1 MEYINTA
8 GLSDDQKMIRD
19 TTLDLLGKHLPFDS
33 IRQMDDD
40 REFPHAAYNALAEAG
55 FTGLFYPEEYG
66 GAGSS
71 HSDLTALVEAL
82 GYYYTGIAQ
91 AYMTTVI
98 YAGMHIVNSGSDAMK
113 RREIPNIISGKT
125 KLALAMSEPG
135 TGSDVAGIK
144 TSATR
149 QGDHYV
155 LNGNKIWITCAHVA
169 DKLVVVCKTD
179 PEAGRHNGMSTILVD
194 TSLPGVE
201 IRPLKMLGRRTTHA
215 NEVFFTD
222 VKVPVEN
229 LIGEEGGAWK
239 SLMKCLNVER
249 LCLSAISSGHC
260 FRITDYATSYAKDR
274 IQFGQPISQFQVI
287 QHKLVDMLIAS
298 ETARQATWRVA
309 SLMDQGENPVR
320 ETSIAKILSSESNVK
335 CADIG
340 LQVMGGAGYSSEYM
354 MEMYYRDCR
363 VGPIGGGSN
372 EIQRNIIAKQMQ
384 I

>member
-113 RREIPNIISGKT
+113 RREIPDIISGKT

-201 IRPLKMLGRRTTHA
+201 IRPLKMLGLS
-215 NEVFFTD
+215 
-222 VKVPVEN
+222 
-229 LIGEEGGAWK
+229 LIH
-239 SLMKCLNVER
+239 
-249 LCLSAISSGHC
+249 I
-260 FRITDYATSYAKDR
+260 
-274 IQFGQPISQFQVI
+274 
-287 QHKLVDMLIAS
+287 
-298 ETARQATWRVA
+298 
-309 SLMDQGENPVR
+309 
-320 ETSIAKILSSESNVK
+320 
-335 CADIG
+335 
-340 LQVMGGAGYSSEYM
+340 
-354 MEMYYRDCR
+354 
-363 VGPIGGGSN
+363 
-372 EIQRNIIAKQMQ
+372 
-384 I
+384 